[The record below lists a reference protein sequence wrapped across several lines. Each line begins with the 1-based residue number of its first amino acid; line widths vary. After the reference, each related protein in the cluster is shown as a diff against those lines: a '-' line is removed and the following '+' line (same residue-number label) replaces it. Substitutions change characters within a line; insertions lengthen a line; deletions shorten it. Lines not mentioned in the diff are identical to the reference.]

1 MPQEKL
7 AIGRIGAPHGV
18 HGDLRVTSYSGEF
31 KHLLKLTAV
40 ELLGPS
46 TDASSGRTLRLK
58 VLKAEEAKGGL
69 IMVFEGY
76 ESPEKARELTG
87 MNIVVPRAKAAP
99 LAKNEWYVTD
109 LVGLAF
115 RGPDGG
121 DLATVKGF
129 VEGGSDLLLEAG
141 LPSGGSTLVPFRKE
155 YIGDIHL
162 EEGWIELLTPW
173 ILE

>member
-7 AIGRIGAPHGV
+7 AIGRIGSPHGV

-31 KHLLKLTAV
+31 GHLLRLASV
-40 ELLGPS
+40 ELSAP
-46 TDASSGRTLRLK
+46 DSGRSLRLK

-87 MNIVVPRAKAAP
+87 MDIVVPRAKAAP

-115 RGPDGG
+115 RGPDGAE
-121 DLATVKGF
+121 LATVKGF
-129 VEGGSDLLLEAG
+129 VEGGSDLLLEAS

-155 YIGDIHL
+155 YIGDIHV
-162 EEGWIELLTPW
+162 EEGWLELLTPW